1 MRRFWIVVL
10 LLLATLPIS
19 AQDGLPPIISADNVA
34 QLQSVMMMNFHEP
47 NRVIQNSVAGYTV
60 PRPKEELHQEYWKP
74 DFQTGWFSLIYGSNS
89 VLLSTTRAIYFV
101 SIRSD
106 EAVYTSWSGLK
117 VDSIGGLIDFYY
129 QYDMSASVH
138 RGENMF
144 YVKLDDLQ
152 YRGIG
157 ASFEVLSDGIPT
169 GIWTDCNSDAWGDCG
184 AWLEVEFLGN
194 KSRSE
199 VIRLPYIA
207 ELDGGH
213 YEVQLEY
220 EDLETIPYAPA
231 QDPQAVV
238 RIGRIPLPY
247 VVTSSV
253 TGIVK
258 LWNIQ
263 TGEVLY
269 EVDNGTGQPSVFGN
283 INADA
288 THFVWRDNAS
298 ETLYLLDFETGENRE
313 VAQLNG
319 EYAQWFFL
327 SNDAS
332 TILAVNLNFE
342 PIVVAWDVETGEKTV
357 LGEYRQCN
365 RPQPDMARLSRDGT
379 TLVIGCDTGLDVWR
393 VVEDE

>member
-1 MRRFWIVVL
+1 MQRFWVVIL

-19 AQDGLPPIISADNVA
+19 AHDEPTPVISADNVA
-34 QLQSVMMMNFHEP
+34 QLQSVQHINF
-47 NRVIQNSVAGYTV
+47 A
-60 PRPKEELHQEYWKP
+60 
-74 DFQTGWFSLIYGSNS
+74 DFDAEFDTGWFAVSSGVAYDLRPFYGS
-89 VLLSTTRAIYFV
+89 STTYIAAVTTDQSIVIFDTNGNLLNLCPPLLLQNETMRAVDLYFSSTLDTLLGLFSGAGRYQLAYLSLYNCMPIV
-101 SIRSD
+101 ITLD
-106 EAVYTSWSGLK
+106 ELWNL
-117 VDSIGGLIDFYY
+117 
-129 QYDMSASVH
+129 SASDVPVAGWLYVNDSGPSPSYDTYFEIQGDTD
-138 RGENMF
+138 RVVSFLSYASGEL
-144 YVKLDDLQ
+144 VK
-152 YRGIG
+152 GSPEG
-157 ASFEVLSDGIPT
+157 APFIFERDYL
-169 GIWTDCNSDAWGDCG
+169 
-184 AWLEVEFLGN
+184 
-194 KSRSE
+194 
-199 VIRLPYIA
+199 
-207 ELDGGH
+207 
-213 YEVQLEY
+213 
-220 EDLETIPYAPA
+220 PA
-231 QDPQAVV
+231 QDPEAVV

-247 VVTSSV
+247 VVTSSE

-263 TGEVLY
+263 TGEILY

-393 VVEDE
+393 IVEDE

>member
-1 MRRFWIVVL
+1 MRRFWSVVL
-10 LLLATLPIS
+10 FLLATLPIS
-19 AQDGLPPIISADNVA
+19 AQDEMPPIISADNVA
-34 QLQSVMMMNFHEP
+34 QLQSVRIVNFDEP
-47 NRVIQNSVAGYTV
+47 TVFDSIQLTDPPEPIEVW
-60 PRPKEELHQEYWKP
+60 QP
-74 DFQTGWFSLIYGSNS
+74 DYKTGWFALVDNGKGVVLPNADRLNYMSLFYGEYPY
-89 VLLSTTRAIYFV
+89 YFLWAELPPGATE
-101 SIRSD
+101 I
-106 EAVYTSWSGLK
+106 
-117 VDSIGGLIDFYY
+117 IDFDSLG
-129 QYDMSASVH
+129 QLSAWVT
-138 RGENMF
+138 RVDAGY
-144 YVKLDDLQ
+144 YVKLEDQL
-152 YRGIG
+152 YNLFGYE
-157 ASFEVLSDGIPT
+157 FEIESNAIPV
-169 GIWTDCNSDAWGDCG
+169 GIWVDCQSDEWGDCG
-184 AWLEVEFLGN
+184 AWLEVEYVGGDA
-194 KSRSE
+194 RSE
-199 VIRLPYIA
+199 VVRLPYIR
-207 ELDGGH
+207 ET
-213 YEVQLEY
+213 EY
-220 EDLETIPYAPA
+220 QVISYWEYRESDLETIPYAPA
-231 QDPQAVV
+231 QDTEAVV

-247 VVTSSV
+247 VVTSSE

-263 TGEVLY
+263 TSDVLY

-283 INADA
+283 INDDA

-393 VVEDE
+393 VVEAG